1 MIICIISYVIGKS
14 AEMNFIFMTLLSRI
28 GEVGWPSTV
37 LFRMPHSP
45 ALEFTLDA
53 SSQQC
58 LVRGLP
64 GTETLDEVC
73 QCLRRYDEANTVML
87 MELSFSERDPTCRI
101 PCYLTVTSD
110 DAVGVTKTISKM
122 HGSVYLLSDPPSLTQ
137 LKLQGLACKRH
148 SRVTDPFLDQS
159 PESILATIEQRAQV
173 VGPLPRHTICSED
186 DYKRQLFLIRE
197 SADGFFSRGYT
208 TLNCFHIPKYA
219 SYYIAP
225 FIKPDCD
232 PMFGTTASDGS
243 PPYAFR
249 FLSAYCA
256 LTIAQSIR
264 EGDGRLRDMQMH
276 GLSP

>member
-1 MIICIISYVIGKS
+1 
-14 AEMNFIFMTLLSRI
+14 MNFILMTLLSRI

-45 ALEFTLDA
+45 VLEFTLDA

-64 GTETLDEVC
+64 GTETLDEATDC
-73 QCLRRYDEANTVML
+73 SERYDREDAVML
-87 MELSFSERDPTCRI
+87 IELAYSETDPIPAI
-101 PCYLTVTSD
+101 PCYLTVTAG
-110 DAVGVTKTISKM
+110 DALGVIKTMSKM
-122 HGSVYLLSDPPSLTQ
+122 HGIRYLLSDPPSLTQ
-137 LKLQGLACKRH
+137 LKLQGLAYKRH
-148 SRVTDPFLDQS
+148 SRVANPFLDQS
-159 PESILATIEQRAQV
+159 TEAILSTIEQRAQV

-197 SADGFFSRGYT
+197 SADGFFSHGHT

-219 SYYIAP
+219 SYYIAT
-225 FIKPDCD
+225 FIKPDCE
-232 PMFGTTASDGS
+232 PKFIAKAPDGS

-249 FLSAYCA
+249 FLSAHCA
-256 LTIAQSIR
+256 LAIAQSIR
-264 EGDGRLRDMQMH
+264 EGEGRLRIMQMH

>member
-14 AEMNFIFMTLLSRI
+14 AEMNFILMTLLSRI

-45 ALEFTLDA
+45 VLEFTLDA

-58 LVRGLP
+58 LLRGLP

-73 QCLRRYDEANTVML
+73 QCSRRYDEADAVML
-87 MELSFSERDPTCRI
+87 MELTYRETDPISAI

-110 DAVGVTKTISKM
+110 DALGVTKTMSKM
-122 HGSVYLLSDPPSLTQ
+122 HGSTYLLSDPPSLTQ
-137 LKLQGLACKRH
+137 LKLQGLAYKRH
-148 SRVTDPFLDQS
+148 SRVTNPFLDRS
-159 PESILATIEQRAQV
+159 PEAILTTIEERAQI
-173 VGPLPRHTICSED
+173 VGPLPRHTICGENAYSF
-186 DYKRQLFLIRE
+186 QLYQIR
-197 SADGFFSRGYT
+197 SNADGFFSRGYT
-208 TLNCFHIPKYA
+208 TLNCFEIPKYA

-225 FIKPDCD
+225 FIKPDCE
-232 PMFGTTASDGS
+232 PMFGTTAQDGS

-249 FLSAYCA
+249 FLSAHCA

-264 EGDGRLRDMQMH
+264 EGDGRLGEMRSR

>member
-1 MIICIISYVIGKS
+1 
-14 AEMNFIFMTLLSRI
+14 MNFILMTLLSRI

-45 ALEFTLDA
+45 VLEFTLDA

-64 GTETLDEVC
+64 GTETLDEVS
-73 QCLRRYDEANTVML
+73 QCSRHYDEADAVML

-137 LKLQGLACKRH
+137 LKLHGLAYKRH
-148 SRVTDPFLDQS
+148 SRVADPFLDQS

-173 VGPLPRHTICSED
+173 VGPLSRHTICSGD

-197 SADGFFSRGYT
+197 SADGFFSRGHT

-225 FIKPDCD
+225 FIKPDCE
-232 PMFGTTASDGS
+232 PMFGTTAADGS

-249 FLSAYCA
+249 FLSGHCA